1 MYIRTKTF
9 TNKDGSTRTYLYIVE
24 TRRRAGKVRQE
35 VVASLGRLEN
45 LQEKDL
51 DNVIEG
57 LMRHSKKQWLQR
69 RARELSL
76 SGSDAS
82 TWGPAL
88 VFRRIWENLGLSETL
103 GMLLSGTQV
112 EYDADEAAFAMVLHR
127 LEDPGSKRELYR
139 H

>member
-35 VVASLGRLEN
+35 VVANLGRLEN

-57 LMRHSKKQWLQR
+57 LMRHSKKQWL
-69 RARELSL
+69 
-76 SGSDAS
+76 
-82 TWGPAL
+82 
-88 VFRRIWENLGLSETL
+88 
-103 GMLLSGTQV
+103 
-112 EYDADEAAFAMVLHR
+112 
-127 LEDPGSKRELYR
+127 
-139 H
+139 